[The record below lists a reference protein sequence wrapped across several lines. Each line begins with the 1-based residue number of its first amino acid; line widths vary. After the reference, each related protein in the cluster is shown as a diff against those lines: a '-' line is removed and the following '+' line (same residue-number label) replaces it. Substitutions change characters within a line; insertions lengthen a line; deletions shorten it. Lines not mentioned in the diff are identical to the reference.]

1 MCFEIFVLSEKYF
14 IKQRILQY
22 HTHLKGRVVYLQKK
36 LENYII
42 KYFKGDKEYKEWTH
56 YEEPKS
62 EEESIWIK
70 HERMGSLSSGR
81 NVGVYLPFQYIC
93 IAYGSI
99 LF

>member
-42 KYFKGDKEYKEWTH
+42 KYFKGDKEYKGWTH
-56 YEEPKS
+56 HEEPKKKKVFGLNMKGWVVCPQA
-62 EEESIWIK
+62 EMWVFIF
-70 HERMGSLSSGR
+70 LS
-81 NVGVYLPFQYIC
+81 NTYV
-93 IAYGSI
+93 
-99 LF
+99 